1 MNTFSSKPV
10 KLTAR
15 DGLIMGVLMVVLLL
29 LIAVGW
35 NLYTGEWETMGT
47 QTYWVGIGRTFA
59 VSFILAFAYE
69 YSGFNAKLSAESMRY
84 ATGSTLQK
92 YISRNSALV
101 AETLAGKDEKEY
113 PYAAHVRACVRAP
126 RALKLITRMRGQD
139 PKEVY
144 EAVRTRYGP
153 VLEEDEVELL
163 TKLGNALP
171 AVPRLCELFGRN
183 PQLIKYI
190 AAHGFRAVTAKK
202 NMYGELTLDVD
213 NLASVSGL
221 KIIQ

>member
-35 NLYTGEWETMGT
+35 NLYTKEWETMGT
-47 QTYWVGIGRTFA
+47 STYWVGIGRTFA

-101 AETLAGKDEKEY
+101 AETLAGVDEKEY
-113 PYAAHVRACVRAP
+113 PFAAHLRACVRAP

-139 PKEVY
+139 SKDVF
-144 EAVRTRYGP
+144 EAVRQRYGP
-153 VLEEDEVELL
+153 VLEEDEVALL
-163 TKLGNALP
+163 VGLGDSLP

-190 AAHGFRAVTAKK
+190 AKEGFGAVVAKK
-202 NMYGELTLDVD
+202 NMYGELTLDV
-213 NLASVSGL
+213 NALQTKSGL